1 MTLHWKR
8 ASRYIFA
15 SLLAWLISRA
25 QFFRYAFDDIDRQTR
40 SASLR
45 STTYYGEEL
54 MISNDKMKKKN
65 PPQPLVTTS
74 MYDVK
79 VSYVTTFWAKI
90 RRTEMHPHRQEVEAA
105 LLANIYNPHFDQ
117 VVVFLDREFVKGS
130 EVCHHFRIKM
140 KNLSLRLFSMTED
153 EADKFLWSKLTCV
166 DVYSGQPTYYQM
178 FKNAVSDY
186 VTGDIVVMAN
196 ADQVFDETMAYAR
209 HLNPEVLA
217 AIGTRGYN
225 DLISADA
232 DYYYKEIVGREHP
245 QYLEPANMK
254 ERAPDNCINIPGSVD
269 TWIFHK
275 NKLRETLRPEPFQ
288 RRNRGGQVNWFYMN
302 EMGAENAA
310 MWALN
315 ECYQFQSYYNAC
327 DKIHS
332 WHFHLTSKTHHSKGW
347 TRVPPSYR
355 NPLKD
360 TNRCARGNCFLSSI
374 PLEEERE

>member
-15 SLLAWLISRA
+15 SLLAWLITRA

-45 STTYYGEEL
+45 MNNNADNKL
-54 MISNDKMKKKN
+54 QMKKKN

-74 MYDVK
+74 MYDVN

-130 EVCHHFRIKM
+130 EVCHHFRMKM

-153 EADKFLWSKLTCV
+153 EADKFLWAKLTCV

-209 HLNPEVLA
+209 HLHPEVLA

-245 QYLEPANMK
+245 QYLEPDNMK

-275 NKLRETLRPEPFQ
+275 SKLKDTLRPEPFQ
-288 RRNRGGQVNWFYMN
+288 RRNRGGKLEYFYMN
-302 EMGAENAA
+302 QNQAENAA
-310 MWALN
+310 LWALN
-315 ECYQFQSYYNAC
+315 ECYEFQSYYNAC

-332 WHFHLTSKTHHSKGW
+332 WHFHLTPKTHHDVKSW
-347 TRVPPSYR
+347 YRVPSPYM
-355 NPLKD
+355 NPRKGVAKCVQEGL
-360 TNRCARGNCFLSSI
+360 CF
-374 PLEEERE
+374 PLNPVP